1 MTAETPP
8 VPEARQALPRPLM
21 LHLAAQALQLTS
33 SLGALPLLKNGSLA
47 WSPNLRS
54 SIDALAT
61 RIPTAKPEA
70 FAEAVRLEA
79 TRRFDAFLDGIRRY
93 QAALPALRPPAPPA
107 AWQSGSTRLLDYGA
121 GSDATPVL
129 VIPSLV
135 NRGYVLD
142 LTEERSLMRHL
153 AGHGFRP
160 LLVDWGTPGSAER
173 DFDLTQY
180 VTGPLQG
187 AFDFAREAG
196 GGRAALIGYCM
207 GGDLALALAGRN
219 PGKVPALAL
228 LATPWDFQAGQ
239 EATLPLLAVMAPGLE
254 AVIGHMGV
262 LPTDLLQA
270 MFMGLN
276 PAGVGIKFRR
286 FAQLEPDSEK
296 AREFVALEDWLND
309 GVPLAGPVARE
320 CVFEWYLRNTPL
332 NGQWRIAGEAVDP
345 ARIDAPTLVV
355 VPRADDI
362 VPPESA
368 KPLADLIPGA
378 RLEVVDAGHIGMVT
392 GSGAR
397 EKLYDPLAQWL
408 TGQLS

>member
-1 MTAETPP
+1 M
-8 VPEARQALPRPLM
+8 
-21 LHLAAQALQLTS
+21 
-33 SLGALPLLKNGSLA
+33 
-47 WSPNLRS
+47 
-54 SIDALAT
+54 
-61 RIPTAKPEA
+61 
-70 FAEAVRLEA
+70 
-79 TRRFDAFLDGIRRY
+79 DGIRRY
-93 QAALPALRPPAPPA
+93 QAALPAPRPPEPPV
-107 AWQSGSTRLLDYGA
+107 AWQSGSTRLLDYGT
-121 GSDATPVL
+121 GGDAPPVL

-142 LTEERSLMRHL
+142 LSVERSLMRHL
-153 AGHGFRP
+153 AGHGLRP
-160 LLVDWGTPGSAER
+160 LLVDWGTPGAAER

-187 AFDFAREAG
+187 AFDFALEAG

-207 GGDLALALAGRN
+207 GGDLALALAQRN
-219 PGKVPALAL
+219 PGKVKALAL

-262 LPTDLLQA
+262 LPTDVLQA
-270 MFMGLN
+270 MFLGLN
-276 PAGVGIKFRR
+276 PAGAGIKFRR

-320 CVFEWYLRNTPL
+320 CMFDWYLRNTPL
-332 NGQWRIAGEAVDP
+332 HGQWRVAGEAVDP

-355 VPRADDI
+355 VPRADYI

-368 KPLADLIPGA
+368 KPLAELIPGA

-392 GSGAR
+392 GSAAR
-397 EKLYDPLAQWL
+397 EKLYVPLSAWL
-408 TGQLS
+408 NGQLS